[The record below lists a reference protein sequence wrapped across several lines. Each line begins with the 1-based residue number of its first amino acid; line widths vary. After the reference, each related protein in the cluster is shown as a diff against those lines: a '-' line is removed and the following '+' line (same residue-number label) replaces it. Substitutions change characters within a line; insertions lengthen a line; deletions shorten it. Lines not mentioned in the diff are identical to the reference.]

1 MQMMGRVGL
10 LGIGAAFLVD
20 QSMWTP
26 RINMRSEI
34 GVPPSGFVAWR
45 SDNLLRNQP
54 HGLMQTLFAWHVYNP
69 AHVIPIRRDVE

>member
-10 LGIGAAFLVD
+10 VGIGAAFLVD

-26 RINMRSEI
+26 RINMRSKI
-34 GVPPSGFVAWR
+34 GVPSGFVAWR

-54 HGLMQTLFAWHVYNP
+54 HGLMQTLVAWHVDHP
-69 AHVIPIRRDVE
+69 AHVITIRRDVE